1 MASRIVQVDTPLGP
15 GRFFVD
21 PAEQPSSILV
31 LGHGAGG
38 GVGAADL
45 ELLARS
51 LPKLGST
58 VVRFEQPWRTAG
70 RKVGPP
76 PPRLDEA
83 WTAAL
88 GWLVEQEWAQHRL
101 VVGGRSAGAR
111 VACRT
116 ASNTNAAAI
125 VCLAF
130 PLHLPGRPEKS
141 RLSELLAAAQPR
153 LVLQGSK
160 DSFGTGEEIR
170 AAIGGLPGIA
180 VVDLP
185 GADHSYRI
193 AARSAAS
200 GASNRTGIA
209 RRRAEEE
216 GVDNASPSVSDDEVG
231 GIAARSAASGASNRT
246 ETARSSPFTPV
257 DLRTTLVSEISR
269 FIGAVT
275 GITTP

>member
-1 MASRIVQVDTPLGP
+1 
-15 GRFFVD
+15 
-21 PAEQPSSILV
+21 
-31 LGHGAGG
+31 
-38 GVGAADL
+38 
-45 ELLARS
+45 
-51 LPKLGST
+51 
-58 VVRFEQPWRTAG
+58 
-70 RKVGPP
+70 
-76 PPRLDEA
+76 
-83 WTAAL
+83 
-88 GWLVEQEWAQHRL
+88 
-101 VVGGRSAGAR
+101 
-111 VACRT
+111 
-116 ASNTNAAAI
+116 

-246 ETARSSPFTPV
+246 ETARSTPFTPV
-257 DLRTTLVSEISR
+257 DLRTTLVTEISR

>member
-1 MASRIVQVDTPLGP
+1 MTPSVITVPTPQGP

-21 PAEQPSSILV
+21 LSERASSILV

-51 LPKLGST
+51 LPVLGTT

-70 RKVGPP
+70 RAAGAP

-83 WTAAL
+83 WLAAL
-88 GWLVEQEWAQHRL
+88 SWLVEQEWAEHPL

-116 ASNTNAAAI
+116 APETNPAAI

-141 RLSELLAAAQPR
+141 RAAELLAPTAPR
-153 LVLQGSK
+153 LVLQGTK
-160 DSFGTGEEIR
+160 DSFGTPEEIR
-170 AAIGGLPGIA
+170 AGIGARPGIT
-180 VVDLP
+180 VVELP
-185 GADHSYRI
+185 GADHGYRI
-193 AARSAAS
+193 ARRRAKEEGADNASPSAGDDAVGGLEARSAAS
-200 GASNRTGIA
+200 GASNPTGIA
-209 RRRAEEE
+209 E
-216 GVDNASPSVSDDEVG
+216 AS
-231 GIAARSAASGASNRT
+231 T
-246 ETARSSPFTPV
+246 FTPA
-257 DLRTTLVSEISR
+257 DLRTTVVSEVSGFIRAAAGIS
-269 FIGAVT
+269 T
-275 GITTP
+275 S